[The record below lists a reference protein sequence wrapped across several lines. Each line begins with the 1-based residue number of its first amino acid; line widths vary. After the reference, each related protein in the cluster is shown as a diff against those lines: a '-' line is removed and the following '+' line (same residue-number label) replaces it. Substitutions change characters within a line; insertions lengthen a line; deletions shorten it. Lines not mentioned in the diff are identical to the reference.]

1 MKLSGVRYL
10 TKQGVENIWK
20 NRMMAFASF
29 CVLLVSLLLV
39 GIAVL
44 LFMNL
49 NSIIGGIENKNE
61 VIVFLDPEIT
71 EAQTETVRS
80 KLELIDNIGD
90 ISFYSKE
97 DAMKSMKESMADYA
111 SVLDSL
117 DDNPLPDSFR
127 IRIKDISLTSETV
140 LAIQDI
146 DSKNIE
152 FSKTHYIYSIRA
164 PYDFVNVLA
173 EIRQIIS
180 WMAAA
185 IIIALAIVSM
195 VIISNTTKA
204 SVFARR
210 NEISIMKYVGATN
223 AFIRIPFFV
232 EGMVTGFA
240 AGVVATIITWIGY
253 DALIDLLTNEV
264 NILNIIGV
272 GSVISFGAI
281 ALKVAVVYLL
291 AGGIIGALGSVI
303 STRRHLDV

>member
-71 EAQTETVRS
+71 EAQTETVQS
-80 KLELIDNIGD
+80 KLEQIDNIGD

-146 DSKNIE
+146 DSKNVE
-152 FSKTHYIYSIRA
+152 FSNTHYIYSIRA

-232 EGMVTGFA
+232 EGMITGFA

-264 NILNIIGV
+264 NVLNIIGV

-281 ALKVAVVYLL
+281 ALKVAVVYLF
-291 AGGIIGALGSVI
+291 AGGLIGALGSVI
-303 STRRHLDV
+303 STRKHLDV